1 MHEGS
6 RSPRRVRLPAVV
18 VCAVLGTAVAFLV
31 AVSLLVPGPEQQNA
45 TQMEGIVTSV
55 TPAGAGSP
63 SGPSAGG

>member
-1 MHEGS
+1 M
-6 RSPRRVRLPAVV
+6 V